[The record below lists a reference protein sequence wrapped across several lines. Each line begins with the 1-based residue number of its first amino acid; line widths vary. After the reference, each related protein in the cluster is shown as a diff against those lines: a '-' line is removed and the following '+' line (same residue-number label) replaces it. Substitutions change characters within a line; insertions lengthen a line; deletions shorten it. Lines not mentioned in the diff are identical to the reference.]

1 LNHKPSRLRKL
12 RRVLLAIVI
21 VFLCFVGV
29 LLIPATQTLIGQQ
42 ITQSL
47 ENRFETKL
55 NINKIKVSPFGY
67 AVLNDILAID
77 HKNDTLL
84 YVGYARTSVLQ
95 LRKIIKG
102 NTNLGDVLLRNVDF
116 NVVTHVGDSTSN
128 VNTFFK
134 KI

>member
-1 LNHKPSRLRKL
+1 MNNKPSRLRKL

-47 ENRFETKL
+47 ENRFEAKL

-67 AVLNDILAID
+67 VILNDIL
-77 HKNDTLL
+77 
-84 YVGYARTSVLQ
+84 
-95 LRKIIKG
+95 
-102 NTNLGDVLLRNVDF
+102 
-116 NVVTHVGDSTSN
+116 
-128 VNTFFK
+128 
-134 KI
+134 